1 MKLFVH
7 CDSLQSVNKA
17 PDLPVKRTRV
27 DENSD
32 GCSSKDYGLTS
43 LEEPFMGCESGLLAT
58 EDVDICS
65 EGMCNDDQ
73 EPDSACEQRPDVI
86 DDNNDIVN
94 LQESADLDTT
104 MFFDME
110 TDEACCAQDQEEELG
125 VGSVTDENVWGE
137 SECCAQSPNTDPLL
151 NVPLYPGSSVTL
163 LEAVVKYLLWFFGA
177 STC

>member
-7 CDSLQSVNKA
+7 RDSLQSVNKA
-17 PDLPVKRTRV
+17 PDLSVKRTCV

-32 GCSSKDYGLTS
+32 GCSSKDCGLTS
-43 LEEPFMGCESGLLAT
+43 LEEPFMGCESELLAT

-65 EGMCNDDQ
+65 EGVCNDDQ
-73 EPDSACEQRPDVI
+73 EPNSASEQRPDMI

-104 MFFDME
+104 MYFDMG
-110 TDEACCAQDQEEELG
+110 THEACCAQDQQEELG
-125 VGSVTDENVWGE
+125 VGSIT
-137 SECCAQSPNTDPLL
+137 SQCPSLSRFICYIT
-151 NVPLYPGSSVTL
+151 GSSSKVF
-163 LEAVVKYLLWFFGA
+163 AVVFGA